1 MAFLVDG
8 SGRPSSGVRSHPVHA
23 KVVDN
28 HDADGPGGRVK
39 LELIAEA
46 GSPKTPFVRLLTP
59 NGGNER
65 GFYNVPEI
73 GEHLIVL
80 FDRGSQDEAI
90 VLGSYWCNES
100 KIPTEAKDGM
110 PGSGKTDTK
119 GKKSTDKFTDGS
131 TDLKNNDRRLWRSRS
146 GHIICLDDTA
156 GKETIQIWDKNH
168 ELCIALDSAEGNI
181 LITNTNNDIH
191 IRSANDLYLE
201 AGAKI
206 QTQAGDNIEI
216 DTEANYELNTE
227 GDIEMTSTG
236 ETKITA
242 KKDFTVEGMN
252 VKMTGKTEVKIK
264 GNSTATYEGG
274 TVTLKGSSSATISA
288 GSVSI
293 N

>member
-1 MAFLVDG
+1 MPKADTTLWG
-8 SGRPSSGVRSHPVHA
+8 YSGWIGQA
-23 KVVDN
+23 LT
-28 HDADGPGGRVK
+28 GP
-39 LELIAEA
+39 
-46 GSPKTPFVRLLTP
+46 
-59 NGGNER
+59 
-65 GFYNVPEI
+65 
-73 GEHLIVL
+73 
-80 FDRGSQDEAI
+80 Q
-90 VLGSYWCNES
+90 
-100 KIPTEAKDGM
+100 
-110 PGSGKTDTK
+110 
-119 GKKSTDKFTDGS
+119 KSTDTFTDGS

-146 GHIICLDDTA
+146 GHIICMDDTA
-156 GKETIQIWDKNH
+156 GKETVQVWDKNH